1 MHAGV
6 VTCGFFLPIV
16 TARARLGLPLPDAVR
31 PSTDRHRCTTTGF
44 VPAASG
50 ASVSATRDRIGTAR
64 PIRTVQ
70 QAANPATNV
79 TCSASSCTATSPPG
93 SDTVFVTVH
102 TSGGTSGNTAAG
114 LFNYKSTATLSI
126 STTGSGTVS
135 GASPGSYPLGAA
147 ITLTA
152 SPGSGYVFSS
162 WTVDGAA
169 TGSANPYTLMM
180 DRDHAVVA
188 KFTPVPGSG
197 PTSAVSP
204 SSLAFGSQLVGTASS
219 PQTVTL
225 TNSAGAPL
233 SITKIA
239 LGGANPGQFT
249 RSSACPSTLAAG
261 ASCQINVA
269 FKPSSRGGK
278 SAVLSISDNAPNSP
292 QTVALTGQ
300 GVAPVVGLSTSWLSF
315 SDQRAGTTS
324 AAKTVI
330 VRNKG
335 DAPLTISSITIS
347 GDFAQTSTCQL
358 GPSTLAAGASCTIS
372 VTMTPRTTGDIVGEL
387 RISDDVAGSPH
398 IVGLDGW
405 GS

>member
-1 MHAGV
+1 
-6 VTCGFFLPIV
+6 
-16 TARARLGLPLPDAVR
+16 
-31 PSTDRHRCTTTGF
+31 
-44 VPAASG
+44 
-50 ASVSATRDRIGTAR
+50 
-64 PIRTVQ
+64 
-70 QAANPATNV
+70 
-79 TCSASSCTATSPPG
+79 
-93 SDTVFVTVH
+93 
-102 TSGGTSGNTAAG
+102 
-114 LFNYKSTATLSI
+114 
-126 STTGSGTVS
+126 
-135 GASPGSYPLGAA
+135 
-147 ITLTA
+147 
-152 SPGSGYVFSS
+152 
-162 WTVDGAA
+162 
-169 TGSANPYTLMM
+169 
-180 DRDHAVVA
+180 
-188 KFTPVPGSG
+188 VPGSG

-300 GVAPVVGLSTSWLSF
+300 GLAPVVGLSTSWLSF
-315 SDQRAGTTS
+315 SDQRVGTTS

-358 GPSTLAAGASCTIS
+358 GPSMLAAGASCTIS